1 MLYLLLISL
10 IWAFSFGLIKG
21 NLIELSPDFV
31 AFSRIALALL
41 VFTPFFRK
49 KNITL
54 QTALSFTFIGAV
66 QYGLMYLFFI
76 RSCHYLPAHLI
87 VLFTACTPVYVT
99 LIDNMMTKSFHLKH
113 LIAAIIA
120 FLGIGALQY
129 QNLEWKAE
137 ITGIIFIQLSDL
149 CFAFG
154 QVAYKKIK
162 EPSMQDSHIY
172 ALLFLGGALVT
183 AISTTLFGGWG
194 SFFILSSK
202 QSYLLLYLG
211 IIASALCFFGWNKA
225 ALKVKVGTL
234 AVFNN
239 IKIPLGVAVSILF
252 FGEKANLPPL
262 LLSSLFLLAALFLT
276 QKKSQLTSLRQKPSP
291 DILQN
296 RE

>member
-1 MLYLLLISL
+1 MPYLLLISF

-21 NLIELSPDFV
+21 NLTGLSPDFV

-41 VFTPFFRK
+41 LFLPFFRK
-49 KNITL
+49 KNMTF
-54 QTALSFTFIGAV
+54 QEALSFTFIGAV

-87 VLFTACTPVYVT
+87 VLFTACTPIYVT

-113 LIAAIIA
+113 LIAAFIA
-120 FLGIGALQY
+120 FLGICALQY

-137 ITGIIFIQLSDL
+137 IIGIVFIQLSDL

-162 EPSMQDSHIY
+162 QPSIQDSHIY
-172 ALLFLGGALVT
+172 ALLFLGGALIT
-183 AISTTLFGGWG
+183 ALSTTLFGGWG
-194 SFFILSSK
+194 SFFNISPK
-202 QSYLLLYLG
+202 QTYLIVYLG
-211 IIASALCFFGWNKA
+211 IIASGLCFFGWNKA

-252 FGEKANLPPL
+252 FDEKAKLPPL

-276 QKKSQLTSLRQKPSP
+276 QKKSQLTYWRQKPTP